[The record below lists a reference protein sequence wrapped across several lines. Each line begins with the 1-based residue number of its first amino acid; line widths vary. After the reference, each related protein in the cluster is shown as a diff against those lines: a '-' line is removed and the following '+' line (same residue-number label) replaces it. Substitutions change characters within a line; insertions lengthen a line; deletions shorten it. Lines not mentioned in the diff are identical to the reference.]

1 MSSSIDKWHLMN
13 EHKQPTSIDRDVINK
28 FSVDIKVE
36 DEVVGRVVKKF
47 IQRSKRGI
55 KKYGTTLEESN
66 EDVLAFINHA
76 QEEAMDEIL
85 YLEKLKNFYK

>member
-1 MSSSIDKWHLMN
+1 MN
-13 EHKQPTSIDRDVINK
+13 EHKQPTSIERDVINK

-36 DEVVGRVVKKF
+36 DEVVGRVVDKF
-47 IQRSKRGI
+47 IQRSNNGI
-55 KKYGTTLEESN
+55 KKYGTTLEKSN

>member
-1 MSSSIDKWHLMN
+1 MGSSIDKWHLMN
-13 EHKQPTSIDRDVINK
+13 EHKQPTNIERDVINK

-36 DEVVGRVVKKF
+36 DEVVGRVVDKF
-47 IQRSKRGI
+47 IQRSKNGI
-55 KKYGTTLEESN
+55 KKYGTTLEKSN

>member
-1 MSSSIDKWHLMN
+1 MGSSIDKWHLMN
-13 EHKQPTSIDRDVINK
+13 EHKQPTGIERDVINK

-36 DEVVGRVVKKF
+36 DEVVGRVVDKF
-47 IQRSKRGI
+47 IQRSNNGI
-55 KKYGTTLEESN
+55 KKYGTTLEKSN